1 MRILVVD
8 SNAEN
13 AQKLKQIVCTTFPN
27 AIIDVENDEQEACYL
42 ADGSEFK

>member
-1 MRILVVD
+1 MKILVVD

-13 AQKLKQIVCTTFPN
+13 SQKLKQIVCTTFPN

-42 ADGSEFK
+42 AERIE